1 MTEKLVS
8 MLGEGKES
16 QAKRD
21 DGEAA
26 YDLDSLTQQLVV
38 TQAEWMRQQGRTPTG
53 QDVERLQRTA
63 HDRRSTLARITQLVM
78 VES

>member
-1 MTEKLVS
+1 

-38 TQAEWMRQQGRTPTG
+38 TQAEWMRQLGRAPTS

-63 HDRRSTLARITQLVM
+63 QDRRSTLARITQLVM